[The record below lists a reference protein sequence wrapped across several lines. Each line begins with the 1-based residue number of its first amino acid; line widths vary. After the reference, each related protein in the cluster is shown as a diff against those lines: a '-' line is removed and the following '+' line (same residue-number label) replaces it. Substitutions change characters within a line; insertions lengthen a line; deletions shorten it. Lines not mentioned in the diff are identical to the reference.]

1 MFKNNKKK
9 IAILLAVAMMGSLCG
24 CEKENY
30 YEKDNNSGNYGD
42 SSELKKVV
50 FENEEESVK
59 IGTQTQLKYVLVP
72 SGGIVKS
79 CVFESS
85 DETVVSVDDTGKI
98 TALKKGSAV
107 IKGTFNEGVVCECT
121 VVVEDM
127 PSALITCDAPSEA
140 YTNDTYEASVALN
153 GFTSGMIKVV
163 CGGVTASVTNEDKV
177 TELNDENNTAYI
189 VGNDFRLNVTIAAK
203 SGECF
208 VYVFCYDNGELID
221 VYEKSIKV
229 LSDKLQVFPSQITVS
244 EGDSI
249 SLGCSNT
256 DGITW
261 SSSDKNVVSVSG
273 GGVVTA
279 KKAGT
284 AKITASNGK
293 AKGSI
298 TITVIEKAANETSA
312 TDENV

>member
-1 MFKNNKKK
+1 MFTKNKKK
-9 IAILLAVAMMGSLCG
+9 IAILLAAAILGSLCG

-30 YEKDNNSGNYGD
+30 YEKDNNNSNYGD

-50 FENEEESVK
+50 FESEEKSVK
-59 IGTQTQLKYVLVP
+59 LGTQTQLEYILVP
-72 SGGIVKS
+72 AGGIVKS
-79 CVFESS
+79 CTFESS

-98 TALKKGSAV
+98 TALKKGTAV

-121 VVVEDM
+121 VTVEDL
-127 PSALITCDAPSEA
+127 PNAVITCDAPSEA

-163 CGGVTASVTNEDKV
+163 CGGVTGSVTKEDEV
-177 TELNDENNTAYI
+177 TNLNDESNTAYI
-189 VGNDFRLNVTIAAK
+189 VGNDFRFNFTVTAK

-208 VYVFCYDNGELID
+208 VSVFCYDNGELID
-221 VYEKSIKV
+221 MYEKSIEV

-244 EGDSI
+244 EGDTV
-249 SLGCSNT
+249 SLGCSDT

-261 SSSDKNVVSVSG
+261 SSSDKSVATVSG

-293 AKGSI
+293 SKGSI
-298 TITVIEKAANETSA
+298 TITVTEKSADETSV
-312 TDENV
+312 TE